1 MTKLHS
7 IYGSLVALIT
17 PFRKDHSIDIET
29 YEKLINFH
37 IQAKTQAIVIGGTT
51 GEGASLTKIELEVL
65 INTAKQIIKDAN
77 KHKPLLILGLAS
89 NSTHKAVKRLE
100 EFKKFEPDA
109 VMVLSP
115 YYNKPPQDGI
125 FRHFAELNLV
135 GVPLIVYN
143 CPGRTASNI
152 EAETTLKMAT
162 EIENVVAIK
171 EASGN
176 LDQIRKIL
184 KNKPK
189 DFLVFSGDD
198 SISYELLEDGI
209 QGTISVFAN
218 QYPKEF
224 QQMFNHFK
232 AGKKEAAHKIHHQ
245 YLELMEANFYES
257 NPIPVKTYMQI
268 QGLIP
273 EDHFRLPLVNAKPE
287 TYIKLE
293 EIYNSL

>member
-65 INTAKQIIKDAN
+65 INTAKQIIKEAD
-77 KHKPLLILGLAS
+77 KHQPLLILGLAS
-89 NSTHKAVKRLE
+89 NCTHKAVKRLE
-100 EFKKFEPDA
+100 EFKKFAPDA

-152 EAETTLKMAT
+152 EADTTLKIAS
-162 EIENVVAIK
+162 ELENIVAIK

-224 QQMFNHFK
+224 QQMFDHFK

-245 YLELMEANFYES
+245 YLELMDANFIES